1 MKKKIIVFLTLIFL
15 IDYSFGGLLNKKR
28 QVEQQ
33 RQTTIQP
40 SNVQPTLSQNE
51 PSEKIE
57 NLEEETKKAKKEGKV
72 LLNFKDTDISDVVT
86 FMAIL
91 TGKNIILSEE
101 VKGNITL
108 TSGKPV
114 SIREAWDLFTIVL
127 AMNNLAVIED
137 KNLVRIVPVNKS
149 MPTLSKALSSG
160 AMEFFVYP
168 LENSNA
174 NDILNSI
181 RPFLSQAAKSSIHIQ
196 SNTLI
201 VYDYKINID
210 TVKNLLEILD
220 SKEKAGSLYVYPLKY
235 LKAEELYKTI
245 SPMITALQK
254 NNQIVVAPNNE
265 SNSIVIYAN
274 ETNYNSIKSILDSL
288 DTERVL
294 SEGRS
299 FYLIPLKYTTVSEI
313 SKSLQSLFSNI
324 SPLVPEPTL
333 QQQNQPVQAQQQQFT
348 DNRQQQP
355 FSTQTTTSTQTTFSS
370 PTTITSSS
378 ANQISIP
385 TITTKEGIRIG
396 FDVGTN
402 TIILYA
408 TAREYEGI
416 KKFIENLDVRRRQVL
431 LTTTIVEASTKKL
444 FEIGV
449 RWQAVG
455 TLGGGAFRGGTQD
468 SLYQSF
474 VSGNFLLGFLSSS
487 GKSVSI
493 GGTTVIFPDLALL
506 LSLIEQG
513 SGFNIISN
521 PKVLTL
527 DNQPAQIKVGNIIPF
542 ASGVR
547 FDINGQP
554 IITYDYKEVGLDL
567 KVIPRVSSQENLRL
581 TINLVMQEVT
591 DFIKPS
597 VGGLSYTVPI
607 TSNRALNSDVVV
619 ENGQLI
625 VIGGL
630 VSSKTIKSIQ
640 GVPFFKDIPVLG
652 NLFKYESKED
662 DKTTLFIFIT
672 PYVISSPEELTKIT
686 EEHKKLSE
694 EIQKAL
700 QKKDSK

>member
-1 MKKKIIVFLTLIFL
+1 MSRKISIFL
-15 IDYSFGGLLNKKR
+15 LMVFIFNYSFGLPTDKKIP
-28 QVEQQ
+28 VDSSKNTEH
-33 RQTTIQP
+33 
-40 SNVQPTLSQNE
+40 
-51 PSEKIE
+51 
-57 NLEEETKKAKKEGKV
+57 LEEDVKKSKREGKV
-72 LLNFKDTDISDVVT
+72 LLNFKDADISDVVN
-86 FMAIL
+86 FMATL
-91 TGKNIILSEE
+91 TGKNIVLSED

-114 SIREAWDLFTIVL
+114 SLKEAWDLFTIVL

-137 KNLVRIVPVNKS
+137 KSLVKIVPVNKS
-149 MPTLSKALSSG
+149 MPTLSKATSSG
-160 AMEFFVYP
+160 SMDFFVYP

-174 NDILNSI
+174 IDVMNTI
-181 RPFLSQAAKSSIHIQ
+181 RPFLSQAARSSVHIQ
-196 SNTLI
+196 SNTI
-201 VYDYKINID
+201 VIYDYKSNID
-210 TVKNLLEILD
+210 VVKNLLEILD
-220 SKEKAGSLYVYPLKY
+220 SKEKAGSLYVYQLKY
-235 LKAEELYKTI
+235 LKAEDVYKTI
-245 SPMITALQK
+245 TPMINALQK
-254 NNQIVVAPNNE
+254 NNQIIVAPNNE

-294 SEGRS
+294 AEGRS
-299 FYLIPLKYTTVSEI
+299 FYLIPLKYTTVAEI

-324 SPLVPEPTL
+324 SPIVPEPSL
-333 QQQNQPVQAQQQQFT
+333 QQPIQPVQPTFT

-355 FSTQTTTSTQTTFSS
+355 FPTSTTQNQPSQPTFST
-370 PTTITSSS
+370 PTTITSTGTT
-378 ANQISIP
+378 QISIP

-416 KKFIENLDVRRRQVL
+416 KKFIENLDVRRKQVL

-444 FEIGV
+444 LDIGV

-455 TLGGGAFRGGTQD
+455 TLGGAAFRGGTQD

-487 GKSVSI
+487 GKSVSV
-493 GGTTVIFPDLALL
+493 GGSTVVFPDLALL
-506 LSLIEQG
+506 LSLLETG
-513 SGFNIISN
+513 SGFNVISN

-527 DNQPAQIKVGNIIPF
+527 DNQPAQIKVGNVIPF

-554 IITYDYKEVGLDL
+554 IITYDYREVGLDL
-567 KVIPRVSSQENLRL
+567 KVVPRVSSQQNLRL
-581 TINLVMQEVT
+581 TINLIMQEVT
-591 DFIKPS
+591 DFINPS
-597 VGGLSYTVPI
+597 VGGLSYTVPV
-607 TSNRALNSDVVV
+607 TSNRSLNSDVVV

-630 VSSKTIKSIQ
+630 VNNKTIKSMEGIP
-640 GVPFFKDIPVLG
+640 VLKDIPVIG
-652 NLFKYESKED
+652 NLFKHESKTDE
-662 DKTTLFIFIT
+662 KTTLFIFIT

-700 QKKDSK
+700 QKKESR

>member
-1 MKKKIIVFLTLIFL
+1 MSRKISIFL
-15 IDYSFGGLLNKKR
+15 LMVFIFNYSFGLPTDKKIP
-28 QVEQQ
+28 VDSSKNTEH
-33 RQTTIQP
+33 
-40 SNVQPTLSQNE
+40 
-51 PSEKIE
+51 
-57 NLEEETKKAKKEGKV
+57 LEEDVKKSKREGKV
-72 LLNFKDTDISDVVT
+72 LLNFKDADISDVVN
-86 FMAIL
+86 FMATL
-91 TGKNIILSEE
+91 TGKNIVLSED

-114 SIREAWDLFTIVL
+114 SLKEAWDLFTIVL

-137 KNLVRIVPVNKS
+137 KSLVKIVPVNKS
-149 MPTLSKALSSG
+149 MPTLSKATSSG
-160 AMEFFVYP
+160 SMDFFVYP

-174 NDILNSI
+174 IDVMNTI
-181 RPFLSQAAKSSIHIQ
+181 RPFLSQAARSSVHIQ
-196 SNTLI
+196 SNTI
-201 VYDYKINID
+201 VIYDYKSNID
-210 TVKNLLEILD
+210 VVKNLLEILD
-220 SKEKAGSLYVYPLKY
+220 SKEKAGSLYVYQLKY
-235 LKAEELYKTI
+235 LKAEDVYKTI
-245 SPMITALQK
+245 TPMINALQK
-254 NNQIVVAPNNE
+254 NNQIIVAPNNE

-294 SEGRS
+294 AEGRS
-299 FYLIPLKYTTVSEI
+299 FYLIPLKYTTVAEI

-324 SPLVPEPTL
+324 SPIVPEPSL
-333 QQQNQPVQAQQQQFT
+333 QQPIQPVQPTFT

-355 FSTQTTTSTQTTFSS
+355 FPTSTTQNQPSQPTFST
-370 PTTITSSS
+370 PTTITSTGTT
-378 ANQISIP
+378 QISIP

-416 KKFIENLDVRRRQVL
+416 KKFIENLDVRRKQVL

-444 FEIGV
+444 LDIGV

-455 TLGGGAFRGGTQD
+455 TLGGAAFRGGTQD

-487 GKSVSI
+487 GKSVSV
-493 GGTTVIFPDLALL
+493 GGSTVVFPDLALL
-506 LSLIEQG
+506 LSLLETG

-527 DNQPAQIKVGNIIPF
+527 DNQPAQIKVGNVIPF

-554 IITYDYKEVGLDL
+554 IITYDYREVGLDL
-567 KVIPRVSSQENLRL
+567 KVVPRVSSQQNLRL
-581 TINLVMQEVT
+581 TINLIMQEVT
-591 DFIKPS
+591 DFINPS
-597 VGGLSYTVPI
+597 VGGLSYTVPV
-607 TSNRALNSDVVV
+607 TSNRSLNSDVVV

-630 VSSKTIKSIQ
+630 VNNKTIKSMEGIP
-640 GVPFFKDIPVLG
+640 VLKDIPVIG
-652 NLFKYESKED
+652 NLFKHESKTDE
-662 DKTTLFIFIT
+662 KTTLFIFIT

-700 QKKDSK
+700 QKKESR